1 MKIRSAILYLV
12 AIACL
17 VLGSSS
23 AFGQDFSGT
32 WQWFANGF
40 KGELYLTQ
48 SGSQIRGWIGFNG
61 VNLQNDVIAGS
72 VVAKEIRFTRSSPRL
87 VRPQEYV
94 GYLLAANQPQIEP
107 ALRMT
112 GADAIGGTF
121 LHPGNP
127 TAGWYAIRTGP
138 YRENPAAPP
147 PPPPSSLTGNWRI
160 ELSIPQGQPFAG
172 TYILNLDLVERNGQL
187 TGTGTWNTGV
197 VSKFTGSIAG
207 VELLLNRLDTD
218 GYRMRM
224 VGRAAGTDRFQGT
237 FDQATNGATGQFV
250 MTRAT
255 QSSTAAP
262 AANSTPSLT
271 GNWRIELSIPQ
282 GQPFAG
288 TYILNLDLVERNGQL
303 TGTGTWNTGVVSTFT
318 GSIAGGQVL
327 LNRLDTDGFRARM
340 VGRGVDTNRFQGTF
354 DQATNGST
362 GPFVMTRAP
371 QR

>member
-1 MKIRSAILYLV
+1 MKTRSAIMYLV
-12 AIACL
+12 SIAYL

-32 WQWFANGF
+32 WQWFANGV

-61 VNLQNDVIAGS
+61 VNLQQDVITGS
-72 VVAKEIRFTRSSPRL
+72 VVANEIRFTRSSPRL

-94 GYLLAANQPQIEP
+94 GYLLVANQPQIDV

-112 GADAIGGTF
+112 GPDAIGGTF
-121 LHPGNP
+121 LHPGFP

-147 PPPPSSLTGNWRI
+147 VLPSSSLTGNWRV

-187 TGTGTWNTGV
+187 TGTGTWN
-197 VSKFTGSIAG
+197 
-207 VELLLNRLDTD
+207 N
-218 GYRMRM
+218 
-224 VGRAAGTDRFQGT
+224 
-237 FDQATNGATGQFV
+237 
-250 MTRAT
+250 
-255 QSSTAAP
+255 
-262 AANSTPSLT
+262 
-271 GNWRIELSIPQ
+271 
-282 GQPFAG
+282 
-288 TYILNLDLVERNGQL
+288 
-303 TGTGTWNTGVVSTFT
+303 GVVSTFT
-318 GSIAGGQVL
+318 GSVAGGQVL

-340 VGRGVDTNRFQGTF
+340 VGRGVDSNRFQGTF

-362 GPFVMTRAP
+362 GPFVMTRTP
-371 QR
+371 PRRSE